1 MEDDFGE
8 KLMHNKERNL
18 GKHGLN
24 MTAFNTRLKCVNVY
38 TFFDVYRV
46 NVYTVPALV

>member
-1 MEDDFGE
+1 MVDDFGE

-18 GKHGLN
+18 RKDGLN
-24 MTAFNTRLKCVNVY
+24 MMGFNHRLKFVNGLN
-38 TFFDVYRV
+38 TFV